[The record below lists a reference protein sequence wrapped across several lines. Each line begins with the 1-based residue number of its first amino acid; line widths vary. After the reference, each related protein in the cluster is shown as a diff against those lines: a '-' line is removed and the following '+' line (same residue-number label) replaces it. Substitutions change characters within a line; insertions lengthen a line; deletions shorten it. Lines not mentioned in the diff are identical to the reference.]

1 MAKQKYS
8 NTSSIE
14 TNSFSKGMV
23 KDVNASLQAKQNW
36 SHARNAH
43 NNSVDGD
50 AGVIGNEPA
59 NLKCGVVPYTIIGFI
74 YKQAEKWYV
83 FSTDDT
89 NSEIGLYD
97 ESTCEYTT
105 IVNAQCLNFK
115 TKHLITGAAKENYDC
130 TWQIYFDDGLNP
142 SRTLNVDDIPWVQIQ
157 TTSENEDCII
167 YKDSDVL
174 DCEQLRLAPVLDT
187 PCLKLTR
194 AQDGGQLRNGMY
206 QAYIAY
212 VENDQVVTDY
222 IGVSNLQSL
231 FDHDGNSGSL
241 NIEVTNLDKDYEFYQ
256 LVILSNN
263 QQSIVAKAIGKYSTE
278 QSNISIDFID
288 PALPSVDFTVL
299 FAESLLM
306 RSQMQCML

>member
-187 PCLKLTR
+187 PCL
-194 AQDGGQLRNGMY
+194 
-206 QAYIAY
+206 
-212 VENDQVVTDY
+212 
-222 IGVSNLQSL
+222 NLQEL
-231 FDHDGNSGSL
+231 KM
-241 NIEVTNLDKDYEFYQ
+241 VVNLEMECIKHTLHTLRMTRLLLTTLVYQ
-256 LVILSNN
+256 TCKVYLIMMETQDL
-263 QQSIVAKAIGKYSTE
+263 
-278 QSNISIDFID
+278 
-288 PALPSVDFTVL
+288 
-299 FAESLLM
+299 
-306 RSQMQCML
+306 